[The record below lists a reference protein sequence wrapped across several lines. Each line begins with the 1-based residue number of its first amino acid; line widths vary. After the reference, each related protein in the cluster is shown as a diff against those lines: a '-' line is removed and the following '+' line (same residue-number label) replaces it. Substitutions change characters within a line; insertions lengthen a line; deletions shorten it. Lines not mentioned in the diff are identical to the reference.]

1 MCFLRFFRKLAPGGI
16 DEAHTKPLYYFRK
29 QMRPDAASGKP
40 AGAFVW
46 KNRFAVTIFQI
57 LQSVRHFVRLFA
69 AGRSRAPVFR
79 ASSSF
84 YPYGAALRAAPSGAF
99 SSLPPL
105 LPAAISEKP
114 YVLPP
119 PQASV
124 RAGLRY
130 FSAIPTEIRNFGTM
144 R

>member
-1 MCFLRFFRKLAPGGI
+1 M
-16 DEAHTKPLYYFRK
+16 
-29 QMRPDAASGKP
+29 
-40 AGAFVW
+40 
-46 KNRFAVTIFQI
+46 
-57 LQSVRHFVRLFA
+57 
-69 AGRSRAPVFR
+69 FR

-84 YPYGAALRAAPSGAF
+84 YPYGADLRAAPSGTF

-105 LPAAISEKP
+105 LPAAYLKNHMYSP
-114 YVLPP
+114 T

-130 FSAIPTEIRNFGTM
+130 FSAISNGIQNFGTM